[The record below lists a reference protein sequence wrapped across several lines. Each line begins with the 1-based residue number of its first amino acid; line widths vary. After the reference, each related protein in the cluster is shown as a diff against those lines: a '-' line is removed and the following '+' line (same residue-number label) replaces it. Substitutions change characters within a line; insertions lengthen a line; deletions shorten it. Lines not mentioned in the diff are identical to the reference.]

1 MDELAGIRMFVR
13 VVEGGSF
20 VAAARGLGV
29 SKSVITKRVKELEDR
44 LKAQL
49 LVRSTRRLTLTDA
62 GASYFERCVR
72 IVAELDEA
80 QSAVRSLT
88 VGLTGTL
95 RISCI
100 ASFLAHQLARDV
112 CRFQQ
117 QHPDLLVEL
126 HHNDRIYDPIQEGYD
141 VCIQPADV
149 GGEGIVRQQIVPL
162 RRLLVAAPDYFE
174 RYGRPNHPNELV
186 SHRCA
191 HNNYILPLSDITFTG
206 PGGPVRIPPIRPVVL
221 SNSIWMIREAAL
233 SGDCVAILPIY
244 SIVDELRSGA
254 LLPVFEDFRVAAAM
268 LNAFYR
274 RSPQVPA
281 KVRMLLKYLS
291 EQYGGRAAL
300 GAAAVP
306 RPAAPAPHRLR
317 AAKTTFSQIKREEDA
332 MITLYHHGSSVC
344 AAKVR
349 LVLAEKSVPWEGIYV
364 DILRGDQ
371 FDPGLHEAQS
381 QGGRSDAGARRQSHH
396 RIRP

>member
-20 VAAARGLGV
+20 VAAARRLGV
-29 SKSVITKRVKELEDR
+29 SKSVITKRVKELEER

-49 LVRSTRRLTLTDA
+49 LVRSTRRLMLTDA

-100 ASFLAHQLARDV
+100 ASFLAHQLCRDV
-112 CRFQQ
+112 CRFQR
-117 QHPDLLVEL
+117 QHPALIVEL

-141 VCIQPADV
+141 VCIQPSDV
-149 GGEGIVRQQIVPL
+149 GGEGIIRQAIVPL
-162 RRLLVAAPDYFE
+162 RRLLVAAPDYFA
-174 RYGRPNHPNELV
+174 RHGRPLHPEELIA
-186 SHRCA
+186 HRCA
-191 HNNYILPLSDITFTG
+191 HNNYILPIADITFAG
-206 PGGPVRIPPIRPVVL
+206 PRGPVRIPPIRPIVL

-233 SGDCVAILPIY
+233 SGDCVAILPLY
-244 SIVDELRSGA
+244 SIVDELRSGR
-254 LLPVFEDFRVAAAM
+254 LVPVFDEYRVDAAM

-281 KVRMLLKYLS
+281 KVRMLLKYLA
-291 EQYGGRAAL
+291 EQYASEPPWERRLFRNRAQL
-300 GAAAVP
+300 RRIVYGP
-306 RPAAPAPHRLR
+306 DCPAPR
-317 AAKTTFSQIKREEDA
+317 AREK
-332 MITLYHHGSSVC
+332 L
-344 AAKVR
+344 
-349 LVLAEKSVPWEGIYV
+349 
-364 DILRGDQ
+364 Q
-371 FDPGLHEAQS
+371 
-381 QGGRSDAGARRQSHH
+381 
-396 RIRP
+396 

>member
-20 VAAARGLGV
+20 VAAARRLGV

-62 GASYFERCVR
+62 GASYFERCAR

-80 QSAVRSLT
+80 QTAVRSLT

-95 RISCI
+95 ARELHRL
-100 ASFLAHQLARDV
+100 FLAHQLRRDV

-117 QHPDLLVEL
+117 QHPELIVEL

-141 VCIQPADV
+141 ICIQPSDI
-149 GGEGIVRQQIVPL
+149 GGEDIIRQPIVPL

-174 RYGRPNHPNELV
+174 RHGRPNHPDELNL
-186 SHRCA
+186 HRCA
-191 HNNYILPLSDITFTG
+191 HNNYILPIADITFTG
-206 PGGPVRIPPIRPVVL
+206 PHGPVRMPPIRPIVL

-244 SIVDELRSGA
+244 SIVDELRNGA
-254 LLPVFEDFRVAAAM
+254 LVPVFEDFIVESAM

-274 RSPQVPA
+274 RSLQVPA
-281 KVRMLLKYLS
+281 KVRMLLKYS
-291 EQYGGRAAL
+291 
-300 GAAAVP
+300 
-306 RPAAPAPHRLR
+306 
-317 AAKTTFSQIKREEDA
+317 
-332 MITLYHHGSSVC
+332 GSNNDGDSP
-344 AAKVR
+344 
-349 LVLAEKSVPWEGIYV
+349 PWERRLFP
-364 DILRGDQ
+364 DRPHLR
-371 FDPGLHEAQS
+371 
-381 QGGRSDAGARRQSHH
+381 
-396 RIRP
+396 RIVSLATCSS

>member
-20 VAAARGLGV
+20 VAAARGLGL

-72 IVAELDEA
+72 IVAELEEA
-80 QSAVRSLT
+80 QSAVHSLT

-117 QHPDLLVEL
+117 RHPDLLIEL
-126 HHNDRIYDPIQEGYD
+126 HHNDRVYDPIQEGYD

-162 RRLLVAAPDYFE
+162 RRLMVATPDYFK
-174 RYGRPNHPNELV
+174 RH
-186 SHRCA
+186 
-191 HNNYILPLSDITFTG
+191 
-206 PGGPVRIPPIRPVVL
+206 
-221 SNSIWMIREAAL
+221 
-233 SGDCVAILPIY
+233 
-244 SIVDELRSGA
+244 
-254 LLPVFEDFRVAAAM
+254 
-268 LNAFYR
+268 
-274 RSPQVPA
+274 
-281 KVRMLLKYLS
+281 
-291 EQYGGRAAL
+291 GRAIQ
-300 GAAAVP
+300 
-306 RPAAPAPHRLR
+306 
-317 AAKTTFSQIKREEDA
+317 TN
-332 MITLYHHGSSVC
+332 
-344 AAKVR
+344 
-349 LVLAEKSVPWEGIYV
+349 
-364 DILRGDQ
+364 
-371 FDPGLHEAQS
+371 
-381 QGGRSDAGARRQSHH
+381 
-396 RIRP
+396 

>member
-20 VAAARGLGV
+20 VAAARGLGT

-72 IVAELDEA
+72 IVAEIDDAE
-80 QSAVRSLT
+80 SAVRSLT

-117 QHPDLLVEL
+117 QHPDLVVEL
-126 HHNDRIYDPIQEGYD
+126 HHNDRLYDPIQEGYD

-149 GGEGIVRQQIVPL
+149 SGEGIVRQQIVTL
-162 RRLLVAAPDYFE
+162 RRLLVATPDYFE
-174 RYGRPNHPNELV
+174 RFEKPRHPNELAA
-186 SHRCA
+186 HRCA
-191 HNNYILPLSDITFTG
+191 HNNYILPLSDLTFTG
-206 PGGPVRIPPIRPVVL
+206 PGGTFRIPPIRPIVL

-244 SIVDELRSGA
+244 AIVDELRSGA
-254 LLPVFEDFRVAAAM
+254 LLPVFEDFRVAPAT

-274 RSPQVPA
+274 RSPRLPA
-281 KVRMLLKYLS
+281 KVRLLLRFLA
-291 EQYGGRAAL
+291 EQYEGEPPWEQRL
-300 GAAAVP
+300 FHE
-306 RPAAPAPHRLR
+306 RPQLR
-317 AAKTTFSQIKREEDA
+317 RIVCGPQDTKDFKEE
-332 MITLYHHGSSVC
+332 TKSSV
-344 AAKVR
+344 
-349 LVLAEKSVPWEGIYV
+349 
-364 DILRGDQ
+364 
-371 FDPGLHEAQS
+371 
-381 QGGRSDAGARRQSHH
+381 GGMA
-396 RIRP
+396 P